1 MEIVINNNAEMLSFI
16 KRDDVNFALAKEVT
30 EKYLKVF
37 VLDNKNKE
45 KLIADVEN
53 HFKKFGDLPSH
64 FERPLFLDLEL
75 DVLE

>member
-16 KRDDVNFALAKEVT
+16 KRDDVCFSLAKEVV
-30 EKYLKVF
+30 EKYLKVY
-37 VLDNKNKE
+37 VLDDKNKE

-53 HFKKFGDLPSH
+53 HFKKFGDLPLH
-64 FERPLFLDLEL
+64 WERPLFLDLEL